1 MSPGGDEP
9 AIHRS
14 DPGLRAIL
22 QGVGAV
28 RAHLGAEL
36 DAQRLRRP
44 MLVCGAQVVRTPAF
58 ALVHDTVRDALG
70 AAPLVF
76 DGSRPHSPS
85 EAIEAA
91 AATARD
97 AGVDAIVAVGGS
109 SSIDSAKGIAALLGT
124 GARTVTDLVAPA
136 RGALSAP
143 QTAAPGVA
151 RVPVLTVT
159 TTLSYAEFYPFWGTR
174 LASTGAKAGY
184 GDQGAVSRTIFLDG
198 EAAACTPD
206 DVWFETAVKSLDDA
220 LLLHLRSG
228 GPEPF
233 LDPLLTSGI
242 GGVLLHLAGSAR
254 GHGDDGARLAHARQE
269 VLTAMAV
276 TKFPAPR
283 VRAGFATEWF
293 ARAVRYALGS
303 RHGLAHGVGTCIAMV
318 PGLAFHRDTAAR
330 QVQLARALGAPD
342 GDLASLLTQAIA
354 PLPLPRSLRAVGLGP
369 DELPGIVD
377 DIVTS
382 MPGLGP
388 RAAVAAAVADL
399 LDADRP
405 VSSRP

>member
-1 MSPGGDEP
+1 M
-9 AIHRS
+9 
-14 DPGLRAIL
+14 

-28 RAHLGAEL
+28 REHLGPEL
-36 DAQRLRRP
+36 EALGVRRA
-44 MLVCGAQVVRTPAF
+44 MVVCGAQVVRTTAF

-85 EAIEAA
+85 EAIERAA
-91 AATARD
+91 ASARD
-97 AGVDAIVAVGGS
+97 AGVDVLVAVGGS
-109 SSIDSAKGIAALLGT
+109 SSIDSAKGIAALLAT
-124 GARTVTDLVAPA
+124 GNRAVADLVAPA
-136 RGALSAP
+136 RGALSAL
-143 QTAAPGVA
+143 QHAAPGVA
-151 RVPVLTVT
+151 RFPVLTVT

-174 LASTGAKAGY
+174 LASTGAKAGF

-198 EAAACTPD
+198 EIAACTPD

-220 LLLHLRSG
+220 LLLHLRSA

-233 LDPLLTSGI
+233 LDPLLASGI
-242 GGVLLHLAGSAR
+242 RDVLEHLGDSTRSGDAAR
-254 GHGDDGARLAHARQE
+254 DATVRQR

-283 VRAGFATEWF
+283 VHTGFATEWF

-318 PGLAFHRDTAAR
+318 PGLAFHRDTTAAR
-330 QVQLARALGAPD
+330 QLVLAQALGATD
-342 GDLASLLTQAIA
+342 GDLAALLDAATAT
-354 PLPLPRSLRAVGLGP
+354 LPLPRTLRDVGIGAS
-369 DELPGIVD
+369 DVPGIVD
-377 DIVTS
+377 DIVGS
-382 MPGLGP
+382 MPALGP
-388 RAAVAAAVADL
+388 RDAVAAAVADL
-399 LDADRP
+399 LDANRP